1 MPEAYLKFSENSYL
15 TIDLENGGALS
26 KLVLDDLDII
36 KYPLK
41 ENDFQKGYP
50 SALLF
55 PFPNRVKDG
64 TYNFEGTDYQLGI
77 NEKELNNAI
86 HGLVAFQPFKIVEH
100 IENKSITIA
109 YQYNGENEGYPFPY
123 TIHVTYKLSK
133 GKLVMTISA
142 TNDGDKTMP
151 CGFGWHPY
159 FGFQGEVIGD
169 MKIKIPGRNNIEL
182 SDRNIPT
189 GEKTPERAGVL
200 SLKNTFL
207 DNLYEFRKPKTKEEI
222 ELRWKSKKLVVSQVT
237 GNNKLNHFIL
247 YTPPG
252 RDCIAIEPQS
262 ASTNALNNKEGLI
275 SLKPGKT
282 CSFQIEVRIEN

>member
-1 MPEAYLKFSENSYL
+1 MPEVSLKYSDKTYLD
-15 TIDLENGGALS
+15 IDTENGGAIS
-26 KLVLDDLDII
+26 KLVLEGFDLI

-41 ENDFQKGYP
+41 EGDNQKGYP

-64 TYNFEGTDYQLGI
+64 TYTFDGQTYQLDI

-86 HGLVAFQPFKIVEH
+86 HGLVAFQPFSV
-100 IENKSITIA
+100 IETDFKSSMKLGFK
-109 YQYNGENEGYPFPY
+109 YGGENPGYPFPY
-123 TIHVTYKLSK
+123 NFEVSYKLKSN
-133 GKLVMTISA
+133 KLSMTISA
-142 TNDGDKTMP
+142 TNEGTENMP

-169 MKIKIPGRNNIEL
+169 MKIKIPSRNNIEL

-189 GEKTPERAGVL
+189 GEKTSERSGVV

-207 DNLYEFRKPKTKEEI
+207 DNLYEFKKPKSTEEI
-222 ELRWKSKKLVVSQVT
+222 ELRWRSKKLIVSQKT
-237 GNNKLNHFIL
+237 GKNKLNHFIL
-247 YTPPG
+247 YTPPS

-262 ASTNALNNKEGLI
+262 ASTNAFNNEDGLI
-275 SLKPGKT
+275 SLKPSKT
-282 CSFQIEVRIEN
+282 CTFQIEVRIEN